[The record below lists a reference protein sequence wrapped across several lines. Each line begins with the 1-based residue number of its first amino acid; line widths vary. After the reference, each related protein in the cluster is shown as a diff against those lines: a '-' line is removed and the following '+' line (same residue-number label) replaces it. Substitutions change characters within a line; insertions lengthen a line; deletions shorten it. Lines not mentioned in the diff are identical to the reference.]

1 VVVDS
6 KEPEGEEPER
16 SRTFKWDDP
25 LLLMRQG
32 RKLSGAELFE
42 KIRKGEIPQP
52 PFSQLIGFEVFDA
65 GEGRFAM
72 TLLPQEFHYNPM
84 GCVHGGILSTLLDT
98 VMSAAVHTALPVG
111 RGYLTLGINI
121 SFLKPIYEHTG
132 EVMAEGK
139 LVSLRRQVATAEG
152 RIVDLK
158 GEICAT
164 GTASCLIFEMP
175 GKAAPNNSG
184 AG

>member
-1 VVVDS
+1 
-6 KEPEGEEPER
+6 
-16 SRTFKWDDP
+16 
-25 LLLMRQG
+25 
-32 RKLSGAELFE
+32 
-42 KIRKGEIPQP
+42 
-52 PFSQLIGFEVFDA
+52 
-65 GEGRFAM
+65 
-72 TLLPQEFHYNPM
+72 
-84 GCVHGGILSTLLDT
+84 
-98 VMSAAVHTALPVG
+98 MSAAVHTALPVG

-175 GKAAPNNSG
+175 GKAGPNNSG
-184 AG
+184 SG